1 MSQLNNPDSLPRPSR
16 RNSEHDLPPKT
27 IALIFAVMFA
37 GLAFGMVLL
46 LPHYGPRQP
55 RHRSALGHVLAVS
68 SVGRETNGMMWIPSG
83 TFMMGSES
91 GKPDEKPLHEVTVN
105 GFWMDKTEVTNE
117 EFEKFAEATGYVT
130 VAERKPNAE
139 DFPSAPPE
147 NLVPGSVV
155 FMPPPGKVSLEN
167 HYAWWKYIPGA
178 NWRQPEGPDST
189 ITGREK
195 HPVVQVTWEDAQV
208 YAQWAGKRLPSE
220 AEWERA
226 ARGGLDRQPYVWGA
240 EKHPGNK
247 EMANIWQGEFPTTNT
262 RADGFQGTA
271 PVGSFPANSFGLFD
285 MAGNVW
291 EWCAD
296 WYRPDYYKESPALNP
311 KGPETG
317 YDPDEPQ
324 IPKRV
329 IRGGSYLCSDS
340 YCSGYRPSARMR
352 AAPDTGMSHTG
363 FRCVKDVP

>member
-1 MSQLNNPDSLPRPSR
+1 MGMSQLNNPDSLPRPSR

-27 IALIFAVMFA
+27 ITLIFAVMFA

-167 HYAWWKYIPGA
+167 H
-178 NWRQPEGPDST
+178 
-189 ITGREK
+189 
-195 HPVVQVTWEDAQV
+195 
-208 YAQWAGKRLPSE
+208 
-220 AEWERA
+220 
-226 ARGGLDRQPYVWGA
+226 
-240 EKHPGNK
+240 
-247 EMANIWQGEFPTTNT
+247 
-262 RADGFQGTA
+262 
-271 PVGSFPANSFGLFD
+271 
-285 MAGNVW
+285 
-291 EWCAD
+291 
-296 WYRPDYYKESPALNP
+296 
-311 KGPETG
+311 
-317 YDPDEPQ
+317 
-324 IPKRV
+324 
-329 IRGGSYLCSDS
+329 
-340 YCSGYRPSARMR
+340 
-352 AAPDTGMSHTG
+352 
-363 FRCVKDVP
+363 